1 MSWIKLDDQ
10 FADHP
15 KVIAA
20 GPLASWMYVCGLT
33 YAGRYLTDGFIPAG
47 QVRKLADVD
56 NATELAARLVEVGLW
71 EPTEDGYL
79 IHDYHDYNPRADKV
93 RAERAANAK
102 RQAEWRD
109 RNRQPDGSFPSDET
123 ASNAVSS
130 DVTCAP
136 LTPAPSPSP
145 SPSPCTTAAAC
156 ARANGLEQALTEHGI
171 IINGP
176 MQSQMWSELYQTAGP
191 DLFRLA
197 LDEAAR
203 ASPRVPTVKFVDAI
217 IKRCLAEGIMPG
229 QRTQTVGHASRE
241 RQPPARAS
249 PPSRTI
255 SEAPRTFRN
264 PISGEVETV

>member
-10 FADHP
+10 FTDHP

-56 NATELAARLVEVGLW
+56 NASELAARLVEVGLW
-71 EPTEDGYL
+71 EPAEDGYI

-109 RNRQPDGSFPSDET
+109 RNRQPDGSFSSDET
-123 ASNAVSS
+123 ASNAVTS
-130 DVTCAP
+130 DVTCAA
-136 LTPAPSPSP
+136 LTPAPSP

-176 MQSQMWSELYQTAGP
+176 MQSQMWSELYESAGP

-203 ASPRVPTVKFVDAI
+203 ASPRLPTVKFVDAI
-217 IKRCLAEGIMPG
+217 IKRCLTDGTAPG
-229 QRTQTVGHASRE
+229 QRTQTR
-241 RQPPARAS
+241 ARAS
-249 PPSRTI
+249 PARDQPP
-255 SEAPRTFRN
+255 APTVFRN
-264 PISGEVETV
+264 PISGKVETA